1 MSSVKVRYL
10 GLASSMVSTMRAIGQ
25 MLSLAIA
32 MLVFSAVIGTVPI
45 TPEVYPELQQS
56 VNIAFAIFFVIGLV
70 GIAASYARGT
80 GREGV

>member
-1 MSSVKVRYL
+1 
-10 GLASSMVSTMRAIGQ
+10 
-25 MLSLAIA
+25 